1 MLLGSKTGQNLP
13 HKNFFLFL
21 EVSEQNK
28 NSLIFNLKSRKI
40 GHREH
45 GRGELILKSL
55 GTLSLSVK
63 FLFSMPH
70 VSQSVNVCTVTRA
83 THASSLLPATAS
95 LFPPPAP
102 LIFPQSIPSHL
113 SSLPNPSSSLPPSLF
128 PLPTASSL
136 GAPKAPQFPTF
147 HPKPKKG
154 ALGAQNLPHDQNLPH
169 RSQ

>member
-1 MLLGSKTGQNLP
+1 MFQIGRKQGGINSKNYPQNCHRLRRP
-13 HKNFFLFL
+13 KTLFL

-70 VSQSVNVCTVTRA
+70 VSQSVNVCTVSNT
-83 THASSLLPATAS
+83 SNSC
-95 LFPPPAP
+95 LFPPPSYRLTLPPSRSSYLSSVP
-102 LIFPQSIPSHL
+102 LLYPLTPFLTPQPFLFP
-113 SSLPNPSSSLPPSLF
+113 SSLPLSSSYRFLPRG
-128 PLPTASSL
+128 AE
-136 GAPKAPQFPTF
+136 GAPISYFSPQT
-147 HPKPKKG
+147 
-154 ALGAQNLPHDQNLPH
+154 
-169 RSQ
+169 